1 MHHQCPNAS
10 GSTSRQSCHEEAF
23 PEWYRGLSTR
33 EGRANR
39 HLLPL
44 ACVITSTS
52 PAVIPYSLS
61 KAQKFTLSFPDIL
74 LFKKNKTGIT
84 KGSNYN
90 KTLHICSDSNSPCQ
104 QSPLSLCVMKFI
116 RSKRN
121 TKSHLGSQQPC
132 HYVRGWSQEWVWWT
146 LVNPESIMERGH
158 IATHSNPEYSC
169 LKQQHRQPD
178 FTEAQTKWGPLSWDG
193 RGIQK

>member
-1 MHHQCPNAS
+1 MHQDQ
-10 GSTSRQSCHEEAF
+10 RV
-23 PEWYRGLSTR
+23 
-33 EGRANR
+33 GRAVTR
-39 HLLPL
+39 RLSLSDTEGCQPGRGEL
-44 ACVITSTS
+44 TGISYLWPVLS
-52 PAVIPYSLS
+52 PAPALQTFHTHYQRHRSS
-61 KAQKFTLSFPDIL
+61 HF
-74 LFKKNKTGIT
+74 LFLTSCYLKKNKTGIT